1 MLLEVHKLFK
11 ADMDVQMLIVGKE
24 GTAANSGKP
33 SSVADATRRDSQ
45 PLAELSAYYEI
56 LVAAIVEKGLRP
68 ASMSSAEVGMEVL
81 WTSSHGRQL
90 RVLEEMKAAHAEPT
104 VKLYCLL
111 VDAYRQAGQL
121 KRIPA
126 IAEILAPE
134 SAYEQLHRVPLST
147 LRIFADALREH
158 GTQRRLDEIRKA
170 IAAAEATERSD
181 QQVRKVREHAAEQLD
196 VARSLEDM
204 VDINFNYPQ

>member
-1 MLLEVHKLFK
+1 
-11 ADMDVQMLIVGKE
+11 
-24 GTAANSGKP
+24 
-33 SSVADATRRDSQ
+33 
-45 PLAELSAYYEI
+45 
-56 LVAAIVEKGLRP
+56 
-68 ASMSSAEVGMEVL
+68 
-81 WTSSHGRQL
+81 
-90 RVLEEMKAAHAEPT
+90 
-104 VKLYCLL
+104 
-111 VDAYRQAGQL
+111 
-121 KRIPA
+121 
-126 IAEILAPE
+126 
-134 SAYEQLHRVPLST
+134 VPLST